1 MSLKTVL
8 KSAEKFV
15 VDNSPG
21 ILTGLGVAGAVT
33 TAVLTGKA
41 AYSSAFLIQR
51 ENMHREANGYEE
63 IDGRTVNK
71 LGPKATVELVWKEF
85 IPPAAVGVV
94 TIAAIIG
101 ANQIGSR
108 RAAAFAAAFKL
119 SEQLSEDY
127 KKKVLET
134 LGVQKE
140 EKMRSELAAERM
152 KENPPPKSMIIVTG
166 TNVLFYDELSGR
178 YFHNTME
185 KVKQAVNEINYK
197 VNNYFCASL
206 TDFYELLGLT
216 STSISDA
223 IGWNS
228 DELLDV
234 QFSPTM
240 VEDQPAIMIG
250 YNHEPVR
257 GFDRCQ

>member
-1 MSLKTVL
+1 MTIKTIL
-8 KSAEKFV
+8 TTAEKFL

-21 ILTGLGVAGAVT
+21 ILTGLGVAGTVT

-41 AYSSAFLIQR
+41 AYSSALDI
-51 ENMHREANGYEE
+51 EAEWHTGGHANNISIKEK
-63 IDGRTVNK
+63 TK
-71 LGPKATVELVWKEF
+71 LVWKNF

-94 TIAAIIG
+94 TITAIIA

-119 SEQLSEDY
+119 SEQLGDDY
-127 KKKVLET
+127 KKKVMET
-134 LGVQKE
+134 LGLQKE
-140 EKMRSELAAERM
+140 EKLRTELASEKM
-152 KENPPPKSMIIVTG
+152 EKTPPPNSMLIIAG
-166 TNVLFYDELSGR
+166 SNVLFYDEWSGR

-185 KVKQAVNEINYK
+185 AVMKAVNDINYK
-197 VNNYFCASL
+197 VNNYFHASL
-206 TDFYELLGLT
+206 SDFYELIGLT
-216 STSISDA
+216 STSGSDD

-234 QFSPTM
+234 QFSPTIYK
-240 VEDQPAIMIG
+240 DQPAIMIG
-250 YNHEPVR
+250 YNHEPLK